1 MKLKD
6 LINIKSLLII
16 TFSDKPSS
24 ESSKF
29 NLSAKK
35 FLTVF
40 TLYSLVMFVAG
51 FLIINLTPLSKI
63 FYSEDYYYQK
73 EEQEKYHELN
83 KKLLFLSKEIEEL
96 KTTNDRLKYAITLGD
111 SNLLKPKNDS
121 VKNNVQKLRKKV
133 EGNVLFIFQFI
144 WNNIFSSAKKD
155 NFFTRPIN
163 GFISREFNPDE
174 GHYGIDIVAKTG
186 APIYAAASGY
196 VIFSDYTV
204 DDGYMIII
212 IHPNDYISVYK
223 HCSSLLKRKREKI
236 IQGDMIALSG
246 NTGHKSH
253 GPHLHFEI
261 WKNGQ
266 PLNPQKLFI
275 N

>member
-6 LINIKSLLII
+6 LKNIKNLLII

-24 ESSKF
+24 EGSKF
-29 NLSAKK
+29 NLSFKK
-35 FLTVF
+35 LLAIFSI
-40 TLYSLVMFVAG
+40 YSVVLFVAG

-73 EEQEKYHELN
+73 KEQEKFLELN
-83 KKLLFLSKEIEEL
+83 KKLFFLSKEIEEL
-96 KTTNDRLKYAITLGD
+96 KTTNEKLKYAIILGD
-111 SNLLKPKNDS
+111 SNLLKPTTDS
-121 VKNNVQKLRKKV
+121 INNNNRTLKKRV
-133 EGNVLFIFQFI
+133 EGNVLFIFQYI
-144 WNNIFSSAKKD
+144 WNNFFTSNQKD
-155 NFFTRPIN
+155 NFFINPIN
-163 GFISREFNPDE
+163 GFISREFNPEE

-186 APIYAAASGY
+186 TPIYAAASGY

-236 IQGDMIALSG
+236 IQTEMIAVSG

>member
-6 LINIKSLLII
+6 LKNIKNLLII
-16 TFSDKPSS
+16 TFSDKPSF
-24 ESSKF
+24 EGSKF
-29 NLSAKK
+29 NISFKK
-35 FLTVF
+35 LLAIFF
-40 TLYSLVMFVAG
+40 IYSSVLFVGG

-63 FYSEDYYYQK
+63 FYSEDYYYQI
-73 EEQEKYHELN
+73 EEQEKYLELN
-83 KKLLFLSKEIEEL
+83 KKLLFLSKEIEDL
-96 KTTNDRLKYAITLGD
+96 KTTNERLRYAIMLGD
-111 SNLLKPKNDS
+111 SNLVNPTNDS
-121 VKNNVQKLRKKV
+121 VKNYNQKLKKKV
-133 EGNVLFIFQFI
+133 EGNVLFIFRYI
-144 WNNIFSSAKKD
+144 WDNIFTSNKND
-155 NFFTRPIN
+155 NFFARPIN
-163 GFISREFNPDE
+163 GFISREFNPEE

-186 APIYAAASGY
+186 TPIYSTASGY

-223 HCSSLLKRKREKI
+223 HCSSLLKHKREKI
-236 IQGDMIALSG
+236 IQSEMIALSG